1 MLKTAQSVSFTV
13 TVRISTMN
21 TFKMDCRNGL
31 SKCPKNPESFENVFV
46 TVLDRHAP
54 RKTKILH
61 RNQKPQVGK
70 NFREAIMKR
79 SELKSMANTKKRPK
93 DISDSKKQ

>member
-54 RKTKILH
+54 RKTKILCE
-61 RNQKPQVGK
+61 NQKLHVDINLRQ
-70 NFREAIMKR
+70 AIMKR
-79 SELKSMANTKKRPK
+79 SELTSKANRAKRPK
-93 DISDSKKQ
+93 DISDYKKQ